1 MTTKSTQLHFVTSV
15 LQAFYISRASTN
27 DHLSTTATSL
37 QRPLGGGHGRWTIVG
52 SISKKVLKR
61 TQKVAL
67 LDTLNIALTF
77 NVVN

>member
-15 LQAFYISRASTN
+15 LQAFYYSRASTN
-27 DHLSTTATSL
+27 EHLLLYLYKGT
-37 QRPLGGGHGRWTIVG
+37 LGGGHGRWTIVG

-67 LDTLNIALTF
+67 LDTLNIVLTF